1 MTETA
6 AKWIQVIPQRKT
18 AKPLP
23 LQTCKVAL
31 TDKTGTV
38 SEVMAPA
45 HWLGQFIAVTAPAG
59 TARDFAPCR
68 GLWVI
73 THRGCGMSAG
83 TLRCSKKRAVAIAR
97 QWDGKFG
104 CIDPA
109 DARSWPWGKQWGEL
123 VASINSP
130 GLESPSQPDSSTATA
145 GILAANAGIAIDQA
159 GRGLRIQWRGK
170 FWPAPTDAELDWWT
184 FDSCAETPDGRT
196 VEPDH
201 PESWLRIL
209 RLV

>member
-1 MTETA
+1 MTTA
-6 AKWIQVIPQRKT
+6 T
-18 AKPLP
+18 AKPPEL
-23 LQTCKVAL
+23 CKVAL

-59 TARDFAPCR
+59 AARDFAPCR

-73 THRGCGMSAG
+73 THRGCGLSAG
-83 TLRCSKKRAVAIAR
+83 TLRCSKKRAIAIAR
-97 QWDGKFG
+97 QWDGRFG

-123 VASINSP
+123 VQSINAP
-130 GLESPSQPDSSTATA
+130 WADPAPRTESGDSTETA
-145 GILAANAGIAIDQA
+145 GLLAAQAGIAIDQA

-170 FWPAPTDAELDWWT
+170 FWPAPTDTELDWWT

-209 RLV
+209 RIV

>member
-1 MTETA
+1 MKTA
-6 AKWIQVIPQRKT
+6 T
-18 AKPLP
+18 AKPPQL
-23 LQTCKVAL
+23 CKVAL
-31 TDKTGTV
+31 TGKTGTV

-45 HWLGQFIAVTAPAG
+45 HWIGEFIAVTAPAG
-59 TARDFAPCR
+59 KDRNFAPRR
-68 GLWVI
+68 GQWVI
-73 THRGCGMSAG
+73 THRDSGLSGAI
-83 TLRCSKKRAVAIAR
+83 LECSKKRAIAVAK

-104 CIDPA
+104 CIDA
-109 DARSWPWGKQWGEL
+109 TDARTWPWIEQWGNL
-123 VASINSP
+123 VRTINYPHVS
-130 GLESPSQPDSSTATA
+130 GNQNPDSSTATA

>member
-1 MTETA
+1 M
-6 AKWIQVIPQRKT
+6 KT
-18 AKPLP
+18 ATAQP
-23 LQTCKVAL
+23 LQRCKIAL
-31 TDKTGTV
+31 REKDGTT
-38 SEVMAPA
+38 SETLAPA

-73 THRGCGMSAG
+73 THRGCGLQAA
-83 TLRCSKKRAVAIAR
+83 TLRCPKKRAVAIAR
-97 QWDGKFG
+97 QWDGRFG

-109 DARSWPWGKQWGEL
+109 DARSWPWCQQWGEL
-123 VASINSP
+123 VRSINSVGTYGAP
-130 GLESPSQPDSSTATA
+130 GPEDLTGTATA
-145 GILAANAGIAIDQA
+145 GVLAAEAGIPIDQA
-159 GRGLRIQWRGK
+159 GGVLRIWWRGK
-170 FWPAPTDAELDWWT
+170 FWPAPADAELDQWT